1 MCVTELACLTYI
13 VIFFTNDSSALLPC
27 YVRRLSYCLLPTNML
42 KCGAIP
48 LENIV
53 MKKLIQSV
61 KGTRE
66 FYPEEMALR
75 NYLYDK
81 VRSASQTFGYQEW
94 DAPFI
99 EAIDLYA
106 AKSGEELVKKQS
118 FTFEDRGGE
127 LVTLRPELT
136 PSLAR
141 MIAAKQGELNFPVR
155 WWSFGPFWRYEQ
167 PQKGRS
173 REFFQWNVDLLGVNS
188 PEADAELI
196 AMGAT
201 FLRSVGLSPEL
212 ALIYV
217 NNRRLMDS
225 EFDALGITQ
234 EKRLDVS
241 NLVDRRTKMDPA
253 KWDAYALEL
262 GITQKQLDGLKD
274 ILGNLDLWKK
284 SDELTRLFAALE
296 ALGVKDYVRFD
307 PNIMRGLLYYTGTVF
322 EAFDV
327 SGSLKRAIFGGG
339 RYDNLLADVG
349 GQPLSGVG
357 FAMGDVV
364 IGIILQEAGLV
375 PEFEPSPAQVLVTV
389 FDEKLWMQ
397 SFSLASEL
405 RNAGL
410 KVMVYPEPAKL
421 PRQFK
426 FADKMKMKVVVT
438 IGPDE
443 AEKGLAAVKNLSNGE
458 QVIVTREAV
467 ADEVRKIL

>member
-1 MCVTELACLTYI
+1 
-13 VIFFTNDSSALLPC
+13 
-27 YVRRLSYCLLPTNML
+27 
-42 KCGAIP
+42 
-48 LENIV
+48 
-53 MKKLIQSV
+53 MKKIIAPV

-66 FYPEEMALR
+66 FYPEQMALR
-75 NYLYDK
+75 NFIYEN
-81 VRSASQTFGYQEW
+81 VRRASEAFGYQEW
-94 DAPFI
+94 DGPFI
-99 EAIDLYA
+99 ESIELYA

-118 FTFEDRGGE
+118 FTFQDRGGD

-141 MIAAKQGELNFPVR
+141 MVAARQGELTFPLR

-167 PQKGRS
+167 PQKGRA
-173 REFFQWNVDLLGVNS
+173 REFFQWNVDMLGVNS

-196 AMGAT
+196 AVGAT
-201 FLRSVGLSPEL
+201 FLRSVGLSPQQ

-217 NNRRLMDS
+217 NNRRLMDA
-225 EFDALGITQ
+225 EFDALGIPP

-241 NLVDRRTKMDPA
+241 NLVDRRTKMEPA

-262 GITQKQLDGLKD
+262 GLTQSQLDGLKSL
-274 ILGNLDLWKK
+274 LGNFDLWKK
-284 SDELTRLFAALE
+284 SEELVRLFAALE
-296 ALGVKDYVRFD
+296 ALGVRDYVKFD

-322 EAFDV
+322 EAFET
-327 SGSLKRAIFGGG
+327 SGSLRRAIFGGG

-364 IGIILQEAGLV
+364 IGIILQELGLV
-375 PEFEPSPAQVLVTV
+375 PAFEPSPAQVLVTV
-389 FDEKLWMQ
+389 FDESLWLESYKLG
-397 SFSLASEL
+397 AEL

-410 KVMVYPEPAKL
+410 KVMVFPEPAKL
-421 PRQFK
+421 PKQFK

-443 AEKGLAAVKNLSNGE
+443 AEKGLVAVKNLSNGE
-458 QVIVTREAV
+458 QVIVRREAV
-467 ADEVRKIL
+467 AAAIQNIL